1 MLKFLDDKFEEIILI
16 VLLFL
21 MTLVL
26 GVQIVARYIF
36 NNSLSWSEEF
46 VRYMLIWSAFMSIPY
61 SIKKGLSI
69 RVDFFLN
76 HMTYKC
82 SDFIKKLS
90 LYFMV
95 FLFGILSLFTLEIV
109 KNSLLSGQRSSAMGM
124 PIIYLHLLIFLSI
137 ILSLFRTF
145 QKIWELRKWI

>member
-16 VLLFL
+16 VILFL

-76 HMTYKC
+76 RMTYKC

-145 QKIWELRKWI
+145 QKIWELRK

>member
-16 VLLFL
+16 VILFL

-76 HMTYKC
+76 RMTYKC